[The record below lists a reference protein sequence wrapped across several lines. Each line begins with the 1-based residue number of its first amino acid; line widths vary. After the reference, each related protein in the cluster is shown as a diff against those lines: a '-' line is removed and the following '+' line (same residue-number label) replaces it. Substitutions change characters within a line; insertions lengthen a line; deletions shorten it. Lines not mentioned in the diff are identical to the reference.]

1 MIKEKF
7 TSKEVNRMPS
17 SNRVIKASHTSN
29 ETNRATISTEYKSRQ
44 EEIFDGEEKEEN
56 KNNLQAS
63 NISKELLKEAE
74 EEKEALLL
82 NAKKEIKAM
91 KEEKFEESQKEG
103 YQKGY
108 EEGLEKGQE
117 AGYQDAFD
125 KGYQDAVAEVEI
137 ELELKRDRAAK
148 MLEEAHEK
156 MLAYESERKDDFL
169 KLATH
174 MAEKIVNDYIDQSSE
189 GLLAIA
195 KTYFYQLDKEEEF
208 VTITVHPDQRK
219 ALEEN
224 LDEIKSISPATRFM
238 ILGSPSIEENGMLI
252 ESSHS
257 IIDLQI
263 KKQLEQMLEEFQEME
278 RTVDA

>member
-1 MIKEKF
+1 ML
-7 TSKEVNRMPS
+7 S
-17 SNRVIKASHTSN
+17 SNRVIKANHTAN
-29 ETNRATISTEYKSRQ
+29 EKNKATISTEYKTPKKNRVENKSNQ
-44 EEIFDGEEKEEN
+44 ETEEKLVSAD
-56 KNNLQAS
+56 KG
-63 NISKELLKEAE
+63 KELLREARK
-74 EEKEALLL
+74 EKEKLISQ
-82 NAKKEIKAM
+82 AKTDIEQM
-91 KEEKFEESQKEG
+91 KEKKYEEG

-108 EEGLEKGQE
+108 QEGLEKGHE
-117 AGYQDAFD
+117 AGYHEAFD
-125 KGYQDAVAEVEI
+125 KGYKDAVAEVE
-137 ELELKRDRAAK
+137 LEVASKRDQAAK

-156 MLAYESERKDDFL
+156 MLAYESDRKEDFL

-208 VTITVHPDQRK
+208 VTITVNPDQRK

-238 ILGSPSIEENGMLI
+238 ILGSPSVEENGMLI

-263 KKQLEQMLEEFQEME
+263 KKQLEQMLAEFKEME